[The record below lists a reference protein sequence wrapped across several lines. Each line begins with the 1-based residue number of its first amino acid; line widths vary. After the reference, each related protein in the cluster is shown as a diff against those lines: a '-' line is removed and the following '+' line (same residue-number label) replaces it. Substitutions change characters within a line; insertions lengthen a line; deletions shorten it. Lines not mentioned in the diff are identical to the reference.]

1 MIQNNNTNQAPLPHD
16 RVVLVDRNG
25 NEVSP
30 NEKVTH
36 PKNGII
42 LMSGVLLE
50 CFQKES
56 PQEDFQPDE
65 MQLDTTGTY
74 LSVGKKPCKPQ
85 PPSSAD
91 KERQK
96 KLFIDNAFYLL
107 AHRERILRDSRMFLA
122 PVAIQS
128 GLAYV
133 GISGF
138 RTPTVGVYLEWWA
151 NCSGAM
157 QTDKKGRRSLVYHLA
172 GSPLSG
178 CNKCGI
184 VREDGK
190 TDVVQLS
197 PFIAHW
203 KPFVGINTRYTEAK
217 HIYQAYTLEDVL
229 DILHHEDDG
238 DMDYSTAIK
247 ELFMQHEI
255 DRLNERVDRLNE
267 ESAKWHK
274 MYNDT
279 LMKYNEARVSKAYAD
294 VEALQTRVDAEIEL
308 IKAQKRDLKAAL
320 KSGGLDNVT
329 YQKKLMPLNK
339 QIRALEM
346 EVSECKYDIHNRFM
360 NEGISYGMIESYMRN
375 KKKDGKV

>member
-42 LMSGVLLE
+42 LMNGVLLE

-74 LSVGKKPCKPQ
+74 FSVGKKPCKPQ
-85 PPSSAD
+85 PPSSEE

-138 RTPTVGVYLEWWA
+138 RTPTVGVYLEYWA
-151 NCSGAM
+151 NCLGAT

-178 CNKCGI
+178 CNKCGV

-190 TDVVQLS
+190 TDVVQLL
-197 PFIAHW
+197 PFMAYW
-203 KPFVGINTRYTEAK
+203 KPFVSINTRYTEAK
-217 HIYQAYTLEDVL
+217 HIYQAYTLEEVL
-229 DILHHEDDG
+229 DILHHEDNG
-238 DMDYSTAIK
+238 DLDYSTGIN

-255 DRLNERVDRLNE
+255 DSLNERVKRLSE
-267 ESAKWHK
+267 ESSKWYK
-274 MYNDT
+274 MYYET
-279 LMKYNEARVSKAYAD
+279 LMKYNDARVSEAYTEL
-294 VEALQTRVDAEIEL
+294 EALRARVETEIDL
-308 IKAQKRDLKAAL
+308 IREQKRELKAEL
-320 KSGGLDNVT
+320 KNGRLDNIT

-346 EVSECKYDIHNRFM
+346 EVSACQYDLHKRFLDD
-360 NEGISYGMIESYMRN
+360 GISYDMIESYMRN
-375 KKKDGKV
+375 KKKDGKD